1 MFPAGYE
8 RLAWRDRMCTIRH
21 AVTTN
26 HDHILEGQPE
36 RKIAPLTLPD
46 IERTVSALGAK
57 LAAARA
63 ERGWSLA
70 ELARRAGVS
79 TASVHKIEKS
89 GMTPTIATLMKV
101 AAALGTSVSSFIDED
116 VEVPA
121 AIVVRGD
128 ERARLYTSKTG
139 IALDNVSGRYGRYR
153 LAGAEAVVE
162 PLADSGPDPMR
173 HPGEELV
180 YVIEGSMCFTVDGK
194 PIHLGSGDSIHFRT
208 DRPHT
213 WQNPTE
219 APARALWFMVRGVD

>member
-1 MFPAGYE
+1 MSSKP
-8 RLAWRDRMCTIRH
+8 
-21 AVTTN
+21 
-26 HDHILEGQPE
+26 DHILEGSPE
-36 RKIAPLTLPD
+36 RKVVPLSLPD
-46 IERTVSALGAK
+46 IERTVSELGAK
-57 LAAARA
+57 LAMARA

-153 LAGAEAVVE
+153 LAGAEARVE
-162 PLADSGPDPMR
+162 PLADSGPEPMR

-180 YVIEGSMCFTVDGK
+180 YLFEGTLRFTVDGK
-194 PIHLGSGDSIHFRT
+194 PIQLEAGDSIHFRT
-208 DRPHT
+208 DRPHR
-213 WQNPTE
+213 WENPSE
-219 APARALWFMVRGVD
+219 RPARALWFMVRGVD

>member
-1 MFPAGYE
+1 MS
-8 RLAWRDRMCTIRH
+8 T
-21 AVTTN
+21 
-26 HDHILEGQPE
+26 QSE

-101 AAALGTSVSSFIDED
+101 AAALGTSVSFFIDED

-121 AIVVRGD
+121 AIVVRGG

-162 PLADSGPDPMR
+162 PRANSGPDAMR
-173 HPGEELV
+173 HPGEELI
-180 YVIEGSMCFTVDGK
+180 YVLEGALCVTVDGK
-194 PIHLGSGDSIHFRT
+194 PIDLGAGDSIHFRT

-213 WQNPTE
+213 WENPSE
-219 APARALWFMVRGVD
+219 RPARVLWFMVRGAD

>member
-1 MFPAGYE
+1 MP
-8 RLAWRDRMCTIRH
+8 
-21 AVTTN
+21 TN
-26 HDHILEGQPE
+26 PDHILEGQPQ
-36 RKIAPLTLPD
+36 RQIAPLSLPD
-46 IERTVSALGAK
+46 IERTVSELGAK
-57 LAAARA
+57 LAMARA

-70 ELARRAGVS
+70 ELARRAGIS
-79 TASVHKIEKS
+79 TASIHKIEKS

-101 AAALGTSVSSFIDED
+101 ASALGTSVSFFIDED

-162 PLADSGPDPMR
+162 PHANSGPDPMR
-173 HPGEELV
+173 HPGEELI
-180 YVIEGSMCFTVDGK
+180 YLLEGSMCVTVDGK
-194 PIHLGSGDSIHFRT
+194 PIQLESGDSIHFRT

-213 WQNPTE
+213 WENPTE
-219 APARALWFMVRGVD
+219 RPARALWFMVRGVD

>member
-1 MFPAGYE
+1 
-8 RLAWRDRMCTIRH
+8 MCTIRH
-21 AVTTN
+21 IVN
-26 HDHILEGQPE
+26 PEPE
-36 RKIAPLTLPD
+36 RNITLRTLPD

-57 LAAARA
+57 LAMARS

-89 GMTPTIATLMKV
+89 GMTPTIATLMKI
-101 AAALGTSVSSFIDED
+101 AAALGTSVSYFIDED

-121 AIVVRGD
+121 AIVVRAD
-128 ERARLYTSKTG
+128 ARARLYTSKKG

-162 PLADSGPDPMR
+162 PLANSGPDPMR
-173 HPGEELV
+173 HPGEELI
-180 YVIEGSMCFTVDGK
+180 YLIEGAMCFTVDGE
-194 PIHLGSGDSIHFRT
+194 PIQLAPGDSIHFRT

-213 WQNPTE
+213 WENPSE
-219 APARALWFMVRGVD
+219 RPARALWFMVRGVD

>member
-1 MFPAGYE
+1 MFRGGYGCVA
-8 RLAWRDRMCTIRH
+8 RSVGTCTIRH
-21 AVTTN
+21 IVDRNAE
-26 HDHILEGQPE
+26 HILESNPG
-36 RKIAPLTLPD
+36 RKVTPLTLPD

-116 VEVPA
+116 VAAPA

-128 ERARLYTSKTG
+128 DRARLYTSKTG

-153 LAGAEAVVE
+153 LAGAEARVE
-162 PLADSGPDPMR
+162 PHANSGPDPMR

-180 YVIEGSMCFTVDGK
+180 YLLEGEMSFTVDGQVTR
-194 PIHLGSGDSIHFRT
+194 LGAGDSIHFRT
-208 DRPHT
+208 DRPHR
-213 WQNPTE
+213 WANPTE
-219 APARALWFMVRGVD
+219 RPARALWFMVRGVD